1 MNMKKVIIFSIIG
14 LILSSCNQHQSE
26 QRKLKVQAIVNEYKD
41 SVTDFGI
48 VALID
53 NGTFLDTASIGYSF
67 DKNPISTK
75 NRFCIGSCTKMFT
88 AVAVLK
94 LQEKGLLNIND
105 SICYYLPKHPFI
117 DSTITIKQLLN
128 HTSGIA
134 DFLSSGLMNESIL
147 DPYGDYSDKV
157 IYDNII
163 GENFEKGTRWEYC
176 NTNYFLLTKIIEK
189 VTDKSWEMNIQEL
202 IINPLQLKNTYP
214 YFSNSIDN
222 LAHPILDGKD
232 FHNTPKRGI
241 HTISI
246 GSGVIVSDIFDL
258 NTFIRALLLEKTLL
272 SKKSLDLMTSF
283 YSYKTIKWG
292 LGLEE
297 AKYGNRIMLGH
308 TGRQLSYITYSFV
321 DPKTMESIIV
331 MNNNMNDEVVDK
343 VYEKLCGQK

>member
-1 MNMKKVIIFSIIG
+1 MKKVIIFSIIG
-14 LILSSCNQHQSE
+14 LFLSSYSQHQSE
-26 QRKLKVQAIVNEYKD
+26 QRKLKVQATLNEYKD
-41 SVTDFGI
+41 AVKDFGI

-53 NGTFLDTASIGYSF
+53 NGKYLDTASIGYSF

-88 AVAVLK
+88 AVAILK

-105 SICYYLPKHPFI
+105 SLFYYLPKHPFI

-134 DFLSSGLMNESIL
+134 DFLNGGLMNESIL
-147 DPYGDYSDKV
+147 NPYGDFSDKV
-157 IYDNII
+157 LFDNIVGI
-163 GENFEKGTRWEYC
+163 NFEKGTRHEYC
-176 NTNYFLLTKIIEK
+176 NTNYLLLTKIIEK

-202 IINPLQLKNTYP
+202 IINSLQLKNTFP

-222 LAHPILDGKD
+222 LSHPILDGID
-232 FHNTPKRGI
+232 FHSTPKRGI

-258 NTFIRALLLEKTLL
+258 NTFIRALLVEKTLL
-272 SKKSLDLMTSF
+272 SKNSLDLMTSF

-308 TGRQLSYITYSFV
+308 TGRQLSYITYAFV

-331 MNNNMNDEVVDK
+331 MNNNMNDDVVDK
-343 VYEKLCGQK
+343 VFQKLCVLK

>member
-1 MNMKKVIIFSIIG
+1 MTMKKVFIFSIIG
-14 LILSSCNQHQSE
+14 LILSSCNQQQEE
-26 QRKLKVQAIVNEYKD
+26 QRKLKVQAVMNVYKD
-41 SVTDFGI
+41 SVPDFGI

-53 NGTFLDTASIGYSF
+53 NGTFMDTASIGYSF
-67 DKNPISTK
+67 DKNPISVK
-75 NRFCIGSCTKMFT
+75 NRFCIGSCTKMYT
-88 AVAVLK
+88 AVTILK

-105 SICYYLPKHPFI
+105 SLFNYLPKHPFI

-134 DFLSSGLMNESIL
+134 DFLNGGLMNESIL
-147 DPYGDYSDKV
+147 NPYGDFSDKV
-157 IYDNII
+157 LLDNIV
-163 GENFEKGTRWEYC
+163 GVNFEKGTRWDYC
-176 NTNYFLLTKIIEK
+176 NTNYLLLTKIIEK

-202 IINPLQLKNTYP
+202 IINPLQLKNTFP

-232 FHNTPKRGI
+232 FHSTPKRGI

-258 NTFIRALLLEKTLL
+258 NTFIRALLIEKTLL
-272 SKKSLDLMTSF
+272 SKNSIELMTSF
-283 YSYKTIKWG
+283 YSYKTTKWG

-297 AKYGNRIMLGH
+297 ANYGSRIMLGH
-308 TGRQLSYITYSFV
+308 TGRQLSYITYAFV
-321 DPKTMESIIV
+321 DPKTKESIIV

-343 VYEKLCGQK
+343 VFEKLCEQK

>member
-1 MNMKKVIIFSIIG
+1 MKKVILFSIIG
-14 LILSSCNQHQSE
+14 LILSSCNQRQSE
-26 QRKLKVQAIVNEYKD
+26 QRKLTVQSALNEYKD

-88 AVAVLK
+88 AVAILK

-105 SICYYLPKHPFI
+105 SLYRYLPKHPFI

-134 DFLSSGLMNESIL
+134 DFLNGGLMNESIL
-147 DPYGDYSDKV
+147 HPYGDFSDRV
-157 IYDNII
+157 LLDNIV
-163 GENFEKGTRWEYC
+163 GVSFEKGTRWEYC
-176 NTNYFLLTKIIEK
+176 NTNYLLLTKIIEK
-189 VTDKSWEMNIQEL
+189 VRDKSWEMNIQEL
-202 IINPLQLKNTYP
+202 IINPLQLKNTFP

-222 LAHPILDGKD
+222 LAHPIVDGKD
-232 FHNTPKRGI
+232 YHSTPKIGI

-258 NTFIRALLLEKTLL
+258 NTFIRALLIDKTLL
-272 SKKSLDLMTSF
+272 SKNSFELMTSF
-283 YSYKTIKWG
+283 YSYKTTKWG

-297 AKYGNRIMLGH
+297 ANYGNRIMLGH
-308 TGRQLSYITYSFV
+308 TGRQLSYITYAFV
-321 DPKTMESIIV
+321 DPKTRESIIV

-343 VYEKLCGQK
+343 VFEILCRQK

>member
-1 MNMKKVIIFSIIG
+1 MKKVIIFSIIG
-14 LILSSCNQHQSE
+14 LILSSYNQHQSE
-26 QRKLKVQAIVNEYKD
+26 QRKLKVQATLNEYKD
-41 SVTDFGI
+41 AVKDFGI

-53 NGTFLDTASIGYSF
+53 NGKYLDTASIGYSF

-88 AVAVLK
+88 AVAILK

-105 SICYYLPKHPFI
+105 SLFYYLPKHPFI

-134 DFLSSGLMNESIL
+134 DFLNGGLMNESIL
-147 DPYGDYSDKV
+147 NPYGDFSDKV
-157 IYDNII
+157 LFDNIVGI
-163 GENFEKGTRWEYC
+163 NFEKGTRHEYC
-176 NTNYFLLTKIIEK
+176 NTNYLLLTKIIEK

-202 IINPLQLKNTYP
+202 IINSLQLKNTFP

-222 LAHPILDGKD
+222 LSHPILDGID
-232 FHNTPKRGI
+232 FHSTPKRGI

-258 NTFIRALLLEKTLL
+258 NTFIRALLVEKTLL
-272 SKKSLDLMTSF
+272 SKNSLDLMTSF

-308 TGRQLSYITYSFV
+308 TGRQLSYITYAFV

-331 MNNNMNDEVVDK
+331 MNNNMNDDVVDK
-343 VYEKLCGQK
+343 VFQKLCVQK

>member
-1 MNMKKVIIFSIIG
+1 MKKVILFSIIG

-26 QRKLKVQAIVNEYKD
+26 QRKLTVQAAMNEYKD

-88 AVAVLK
+88 AVAILK

-105 SICYYLPKHPFI
+105 SLFYYLPKHPFI
-117 DSTITIKQLLN
+117 DSTITIQQLLN

-134 DFLSSGLMNESIL
+134 DFLNGGLMNESIL
-147 DPYGDYSDKV
+147 HPYGDYSDKV
-157 IYDNII
+157 LLDNIV
-163 GENFEKGTRWEYC
+163 GVSFEKGTRWEYC
-176 NTNYFLLTKIIEK
+176 NTNYLLLTKIIEK

-202 IINPLQLKNTYP
+202 IINPLQLKNTFP

-222 LAHPILDGKD
+222 LAHPIVDGKD
-232 FHNTPKRGI
+232 YHSNPKIGI

-258 NTFIRALLLEKTLL
+258 NTFIRALLIDKTLL
-272 SKKSLDLMTSF
+272 SKNSLELMTSF
-283 YSYKTIKWG
+283 YTYKTTKWG

-297 AKYGNRIMLGH
+297 ANYEDRILLGH
-308 TGRQLSYITYSFV
+308 TGRQLSYITYAFV

-331 MNNNMNDEVVDK
+331 MNNNMNDDIVDK
-343 VYEKLCGQK
+343 VFEKLYGQK